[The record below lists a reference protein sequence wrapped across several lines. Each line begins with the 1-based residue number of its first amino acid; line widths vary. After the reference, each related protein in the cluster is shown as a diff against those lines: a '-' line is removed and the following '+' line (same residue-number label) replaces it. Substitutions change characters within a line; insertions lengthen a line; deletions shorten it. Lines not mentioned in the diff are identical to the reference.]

1 MSWLAQLQTS
11 PKAASIGIVIGGA
24 LWGLFWLPI
33 RAFEEL
39 GFTGAWPGL
48 ILYISALALLLPLV
62 LIQRHPVS
70 QLGNLA
76 LVGLLTGTAF
86 SFYGT
91 SIILTDVVRA
101 LLFFY
106 LTPIWG
112 TAIGVLF
119 LSERL
124 TAARIIAIV
133 LALTGLLAVIGFGS
147 RSAINLG
154 DVLALASGICWT
166 IGTYKIYQLEKT
178 PPLHLSFAFVTGAVL
193 VTVVTLLIGGAR
205 LGGTAEI
212 PDLSALWPVLILTG
226 LFALPMIYLTIWPAK
241 VLTPGRIGI
250 LLMSEVLVGFG
261 SVALLAGDP
270 FGWVEVLGAVL
281 IISATLVE
289 LLGNRAT
296 PERAIS

>member
-11 PKAASIGIVIGGA
+11 PKAASIGIVVGGA

-33 RAFEEL
+33 RAFEDL

-48 ILYISALALLLPLV
+48 ILYISAFALLLPLV

-119 LSERL
+119 LGERL
-124 TAARIIAIV
+124 TAARVIAIV

-166 IGTYKIYQLEKT
+166 IGTYKIYKLEKT
-178 PPLHLSFAFVTGAVL
+178 PPLHLSFAFVTGAVF
-193 VTVVTLLIGGAR
+193 VTIVTILIGGAR
-205 LGGTAEI
+205 LGGTSEI
-212 PDLSALWPVLILTG
+212 PGLSALWPVLILTG

-281 IISATLVE
+281 IVSATLVE
-289 LLGNRAT
+289 LLGNAAT
-296 PERAIS
+296 PERAAT